1 MSGNGRGEAKIRA
14 FAKQPRGALGTFA
27 RLEGGGTTASWL
39 RERNSLLTDFGRDG
53 RTRILVC
60 ENGTCRE
67 EDPGEVEEEE
77 GGEGGAAAAAAAVLQ
92 ETNTKSEAV
101 AVVAKVES
109 GEKEEQ
115 RPVREGGDAKLQP

>member
-77 GGEGGAAAAAAAVLQ
+77 GGEGGAAAAAAVLQ

-101 AVVAKVES
+101 AVVAKAES